1 MLTEMPTFFS
11 EIMGYKLDKAG
22 LLSSM
27 PYLVMAIALYLSGNI
42 SDLLIE
48 RKNSYTNV
56 RKIFCCSGL
65 VVQAIFMFIMT
76 LSSNSTI
83 LIICIT
89 FGIGFGGLPWASF
102 GVNHLDIGAGV
113 RLTYFKFA

>member
-1 MLTEMPTFFS
+1 
-11 EIMGYKLDKAG
+11 
-22 LLSSM
+22 M
-27 PYLVMAIALYLSGNI
+27 PYLVMAITLYLSGNI

-48 RKNSYTNV
+48 RKMGYTNV

-102 GVNHLDIGAGV
+102 GVNHLDVGAGV
-113 RLTYFKFA
+113 RFKYFLILSHYSFI